1 MRAIRLHEY
10 GPAQN
15 LRLEE
20 FPDLTPGAGEVR
32 VRIGAVGVQLLDTW
46 LRTGKA
52 VGPHPAPAL
61 PAVLGGEVAG
71 VVDALGDGVP
81 EDLLGRRVAV
91 SHDHGGYAS
100 QVLARPDDLYPLP
113 DGLSE
118 AKAVAMLNTGVT
130 AHAVWDLADAGPG
143 DVVLV
148 TAAAGG
154 IGGLLVQLAKAAGA
168 TVVGLAGGEEKL
180 KLVREAGADVAVDY
194 RSPGWAGQVRAAA
207 SVVTVALDG
216 VGGAVA
222 AQAWELAERGV
233 SFGAASEQGDIGGEL
248 PEGVR
253 SLFTSPVMAEFGE
266 PGGFQRH
273 VARAFAAAAE
283 GRVDMPVTTYPLA
296 EAAEA
301 HRAMENR
308 ETTGKVVLVP

>member
-10 GPAQN
+10 GPAGN

-20 FPDLTPGAGEVR
+20 VPDLVPGDGEVR
-32 VRIGAVGVQLLDTW
+32 VRISAVGVQLLDTW
-46 LRTGKA
+46 LRAGRQ
-52 VGPHPAPAL
+52 VGPHPAPSL

-71 VVDALGDGVP
+71 VVDAVGAGMP

-91 SHDHGGYAS
+91 GHGGYAEY
-100 QVLARPDDLYPLP
+100 VLARPDDLYPLP
-113 DGLSE
+113 DGLGE
-118 AKAVAMLNTGVT
+118 EKAVAMLNTGVT

-180 KLVREAGADVAVDY
+180 KLVRDAGADIAVDY
-194 RSPGWAGQVRAAA
+194 REPGWAERVGTT
-207 SVVTVALDG
+207 VTVALDG
-216 VGGAVA
+216 VGGAIA
-222 AQAWELAERGV
+222 ADAWALAERGV

-266 PGGFQRH
+266 PGGFRRH

-283 GRVDMPVTTYPLA
+283 GRVDMPVTTYPLG